1 MPRITRRSIV
11 VLASAAGLAGITPIA
26 VGLVSAQVRKCYS
39 VTCSTVKGETTCFE
53 QEVPCPNEA

>member
-1 MPRITRRSIV
+1 MPRITRRGTV
-11 VLASAAGLAGITPIA
+11 MLASAAVLAGITPIA

-53 QEVPCPNEA
+53 QEVPCPNDT